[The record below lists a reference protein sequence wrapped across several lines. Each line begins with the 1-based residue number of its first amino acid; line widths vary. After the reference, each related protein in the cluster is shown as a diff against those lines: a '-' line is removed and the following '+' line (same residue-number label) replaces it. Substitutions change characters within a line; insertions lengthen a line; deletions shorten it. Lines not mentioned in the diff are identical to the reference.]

1 MEDKNQDNELEK
13 SSDFEFL
20 QEKIKERPINKKKLL
35 RRTLITISMALLFGL
50 VACLTFLLME
60 PVLNNWIYPEEE
72 PQTVTFPQD
81 KNEMLPEDMLTE
93 GETGTQDTSA
103 EAQESSSEVDTTEPT
118 TSDERY
124 VNPEEVA
131 QAESETEQNFY
142 LSEQQMLYQQLY
154 NLYKEI
160 STSMVTVTGVTSD
173 VDWFNNIYEN
183 EGNVAGVI
191 IANNQK
197 ELLILSRKAPLDDA
211 EYIRVTFC
219 NGVSAEGTVKGYDG
233 NTDLAVIAVDLKNV
247 NDDTLSAISLADLG
261 NSVDKGLTVTP
272 VIAVGNIQGYK
283 DNVCFGMVTSTGNVI
298 SLADNAYKLLTT
310 DIYASQSPSGVLV
323 NMDGQVIGII
333 DNSYN
338 HEDTKNLLSAIGIS
352 ELKGMI
358 TKISNGDSLP
368 YIGLY
373 TQDISSD
380 TRDEL
385 GLPQGAYISDID
397 MDSPAMTKGIQ
408 KGDIL
413 VQVGDKEVRSV
424 SEYVNALRSYPIGDE
439 LKIVVLRASKSDYEE
454 MEFTL
459 VPIDTAD
466 K

>member
-1 MEDKNQDNELEK
+1 MEDKNQENEPEK
-13 SSDFEFL
+13 SGDFEFL
-20 QEKIKERPINKKKLL
+20 QEKIKERPIDKKKLL
-35 RRTLITISMALLFGL
+35 RRTMITISMALLFGL
-50 VACLTFLLME
+50 VACFTFLLME

-93 GETGTQDTSA
+93 GETGTQEASA
-103 EAQESSSEVDTTEPT
+103 KGQESTSEDDNTEPAT
-118 TSDERY
+118 ADERY
-124 VNPEEVA
+124 VASEEAA
-131 QAESETEQNFY
+131 QTEEATEANFY
-142 LSEQQMLYQQLY
+142 LSEQQLLYQQLY

-160 STSMVTVTGVTSD
+160 STSMVTVTGVVSD
-173 VDWFNNIYEN
+173 VDWFNNTYEN
-183 EGNVAGVI
+183 EGNIAGVI

-197 ELLILSRKAPLDDA
+197 ELLILSRKAPLDNA

-219 NGVSAEGTVKGYDG
+219 NGASAEGTIKGYDG

-247 NDDTLSAISLADLG
+247 KETTLSEISLADLG
-261 NSVDKGLTVTP
+261 SSVDNSLTGTP

-338 HEDTKNLLSAIGIS
+338 HDDTKNLLSAIGIS

-368 YIGLY
+368 YLGLH
-373 TQDISSD
+373 TQDISD
-380 TRDEL
+380 ETRDEL

-413 VQVGDKEVRSV
+413 VKVGDKEVKSV
-424 SEYVNALRSYPIGDE
+424 SEYMNALRSYPIGDE
-439 LKIVVLRASKSDYEE
+439 LKLVVLRASKSDYEE

-459 VPIDTAD
+459 VPLDTAN